1 MEVGIGGQ
9 ARRGHGN
16 RGLVSSP
23 FLYPH
28 HRGTQPVRQQV
39 SRGLTVVCTHTH
51 TPPKKMVSAPPFARV
66 PPARPS
72 PGPDE
77 DAQCKSFSIRST
89 WVKTIRRQQYR
100 LRPSPSSASL
110 RFPVSARREVCKGH
124 GGGNGPFGVARF
136 EKLQVLRPAVADDL
150 AATEAAHGDDP
161 ARARARVSESDP
173 GGGGAQFGTYIV
185 LLWPV
190 LGGEQATRGRREWRK
205 TRGLDCAKLP
215 VVSHNPRPRARPMSL
230 YRRFAR
236 SLRLG
241 KEKFYVGA
249 DLEGLP
255 SLPSRRSR
263 TRELTIGWQ
272 GTRSTRGRARNM
284 VRPLLAT
291 EGGQARADARAGC
304 GREQRT
310 SGARRSARSSTRSR
324 GR

>member
-1 MEVGIGGQ
+1 MGDMEVGIGGQ

-173 GGGGAQFGTYIV
+173 GGGGLSLARTSFCSGRSWEVNKRQGAGES
-185 LLWPV
+185 
-190 LGGEQATRGRREWRK
+190 GGRQ
-205 TRGLDCAKLP
+205 
-215 VVSHNPRPRARPMSL
+215 
-230 YRRFAR
+230 
-236 SLRLG
+236 
-241 KEKFYVGA
+241 
-249 DLEGLP
+249 EG
-255 SLPSRRSR
+255 
-263 TRELTIGWQ
+263 
-272 GTRSTRGRARNM
+272 STAPNCRWF
-284 VRPLLAT
+284 PT
-291 EGGQARADARAGC
+291 THARALAR
-304 GREQRT
+304 
-310 SGARRSARSSTRSR
+310 
-324 GR
+324 